1 MSNNIKSNERVSKRE
16 RASLPLWTTVTLN
29 PSSERSSAKSSVSS
43 KSSSTSKIS
52 GITLPLPVFIV
63 YPSNLACN
71 LQLLPK
77 LSNYSRDFI
86 SFQKASNS
94 FNE

>member
-29 PSSERSSAKSSVSS
+29 PSSESSSAKSSVSS
-43 KSSSTSKIS
+43 RSSSTSKIS
-52 GITLPLPVFIV
+52 GITLPVFIV